1 MLFLGTGKKYLSEIA
16 EHLKRAPQTVDF
28 HLKILENAG
37 LVSSSSEE
45 GKVFYQLKDRSI
57 LKFLRER
64 RPIPA
69 LHHPKPPHEIVED
82 AMNEITKRLDE
93 IEKRLERIERKLAQL
108 LCFFLEFP
116 DKSLAYFS
124 LAEVVCFYR

>member
-1 MLFLGTGKKYLSEIA
+1 MGWFAPWFSTIMSCMWRHRWSYYSITTGKKYLSEIA
-16 EHLKRAPQTVDF
+16 GHLKRAPQTVDF

-45 GKVFYQLKDRSI
+45 GKVFYQLRDRSV

-82 AMNEITKRLDE
+82 AMNEILKKLNE
-93 IEKRLERIERKLAQL
+93 IEKRLENIEKKLTQ
-108 LCFFLEFP
+108 
-116 DKSLAYFS
+116 
-124 LAEVVCFYR
+124 